1 MSGRKQFISMITSL
15 EKSLLTPLFQREELF
30 EYSEKR
36 AVRFFRNRSLRYELL
51 SKAGL
56 F

>member
-1 MSGRKQFISMITSL
+1 MSERKQFISMIISL
-15 EKSLLTPLFQREELF
+15 GKSLLTSLFQREELF
-30 EYSEKR
+30 DYFEKR
-36 AVRFFRNRSLRYELL
+36 AGIFFGNRPLGYELL